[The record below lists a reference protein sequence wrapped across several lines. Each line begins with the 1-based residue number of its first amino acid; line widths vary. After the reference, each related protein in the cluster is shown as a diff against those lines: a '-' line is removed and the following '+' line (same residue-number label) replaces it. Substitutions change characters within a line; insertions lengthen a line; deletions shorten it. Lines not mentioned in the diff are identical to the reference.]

1 MMRKSLP
8 KTDTIISRVSADT
21 SHFYVHAIVILL
33 WQFIARCEE
42 EEEEEEEKE
51 SKISFSSASKRL
63 LCKTETRR
71 SFSNNITIMRA

>member
-33 WQFIARCEE
+33 WQFVARC

-51 SKISFSSASKRL
+51 SKISFSSASKR
-63 LCKTETRR
+63 K
-71 SFSNNITIMRA
+71 